1 MAYKKIKEL
10 IEDRK
15 YGKAVLAL
23 EEAYHSD
30 NGFLAYGIPS
40 LEEEIMNQEQIDND
54 VPDEMVEGGE
64 IEIKSED
71 EQTSPD
77 DAVSLLDIFGI
88 YNNKF
93 RTSFAKFISRNE
105 GFIDRDAH
113 FCCKTREFNT
123 SCIQPAMKMLNIVFD
138 GDEQVKSLEKLLD
151 ILCDRGSMAKCMG
164 TKDAPFVYEGIQMV
178 FGLKLLILMG
188 LVPNHLLNTK
198 ADVNEIVDT
207 LGNEAIKKVFQVA
220 DDIIE
225 MKNAFGKSIVYVD
238 APKSE
243 ITGHAVDKIT
253 GTIFGNSAVMCKKDC
268 EHGMVLSGESIENL
282 LTIKNNGGLVD
293 CSLLFKG
300 LALVAK
306 LCENISISSLLKEA
320 YAKIRE
326 LLGASDINNAKDSVD
341 SLVEWARTSILMPLD
356 VKMNEVNNDPEI
368 QLEDPTQEEPVQDPE
383 AHDGIDENGE
393 GVKPSDFE
401 EDDNIPNIKDFD

>member
-1 MAYKKIKEL
+1 MAYKEIKEL
-10 IEDRK
+10 IENK
-15 YGKAVLAL
+15 KFGKAILAL
-23 EEAYHSD
+23 EDAYHSD
-30 NGFLAYGIPS
+30 NGFLVHGIPS
-40 LEEEIMNQEQIDND
+40 LEEEIATQDNIDNE
-54 VPDEMVEGGE
+54 VPDEMIEGGE

-71 EQTSPD
+71 DIASPD
-77 DAVSLLDIFGI
+77 DAINLLDVFGI

-93 RTSFAKFISRNE
+93 RVSFAKFISRNE

-123 SCIQPAMKMLNIVFD
+123 NCIQPAMKLLNIVYN
-138 GDEQVKSLEKLLD
+138 GDPQIKSLENLLD
-151 ILCDRGSMAKCMG
+151 VLCQRSDMLKCMG

-178 FGLKLLILMG
+178 FGAKLLILLG

-198 ADVNEIVDT
+198 ASIDEIVDT
-207 LGNEAIKKVFQVA
+207 LGSESIKKVFQVA
-220 DDIIE
+220 DDILE
-225 MKNAFGKSIVYVD
+225 MKSKLGKSIVFVD

-253 GTIFGNSAVMCKKDC
+253 GTIYGNSPVMCKKDC
-268 EHGMVLSGESIENL
+268 EHGMILSGESIENL
-282 LTIKNNGGLVD
+282 LTIKNNGGLVE
-293 CSLLFKG
+293 CALLFKG
-300 LALVAK
+300 LALVAR

-320 YAKIRE
+320 YTKIRE
-326 LLGASDINNAKDSVD
+326 LLGTSDINNAKDSVD

-368 QLEDPTQEEPVQDPE
+368 NLEDEESTQDPE

-393 GVKPSDFE
+393 GAPASSE
-401 EDDNIPNIKDFD
+401 ETEEENIPDIKDFD